1 MNKLLATTLE
11 SKIHVFDMRTQNDAH
26 GGFAS
31 VTEKAHDSTVWIG
44 KIFKDFDIIN
54 VIFKTLNL
62 KIGKHLPQ
70 NREVFMTCGGSGS
83 MYLWK

>member
-44 KIFKDFDIIN
+44 KIFKDFDYIN
-54 VIFKTLNL
+54 TEF
-62 KIGKHLPQ
+62 
-70 NREVFMTCGGSGS
+70 
-83 MYLWK
+83 